1 MKVGLLCLAL
11 AYVLSQFY
19 RVFLAVLTPTLIKDL
34 GITPGDLAISSGL
47 WFTAFA
53 LMQFP
58 VGWALDHI
66 GPRRT
71 ASVLMGLGGAGGAL
85 VFALAQGPMALHLSM
100 VLIGMG
106 CSPTLMA
113 SYYIFARI
121 YSPKVFGT
129 LAGATVGVGSLGN
142 ILGAAPLAWLI
153 GAVGWRETLVCLA
166 GLTLLVSVL
175 IYLLV
180 RDPDR
185 LGGQRSLE
193 GSLLDVIGIR
203 ALWPIM
209 ALMLVAY
216 APAAVIRGLWAG
228 PFFSDVYGADTSA
241 IGTATL
247 VMGLAMVVGN
257 FALGPLDRITGSR
270 KWGVVAGVFLSVL
283 CLGALVLWPGVG
295 QWSAIWLL
303 AGHGMFGA
311 TFGGIM
317 SHGRSFLP
325 PHLIGRGVSFIN
337 MFAIGGAGIL
347 QFASRPV
354 YRIASEAG
362 DPAHTFRMVFLT
374 FLAPLCIGLVIYLFS
389 RDNRV

>member
-19 RVFLAVLTPTLIKDL
+19 RVFLAVLTPTLIRDL
-34 GITPGDLAISSGL
+34 GITPGDLAVSSGL
-47 WFTAFA
+47 WFIAFA

-58 VGWALDHI
+58 VGWALDSV

-71 ASVLMGLGGAGGAL
+71 AAILMGLGGAGGAL
-85 VFALAQGPMALHLSM
+85 AFALAQGPMALHLSM

-129 LAGATVGVGSLGN
+129 LAGAIVGVGSLGN

-153 GAVGWRETLVCLA
+153 GAAGWRETLIGLA
-166 GLTLLVSVL
+166 AITLVISIL

-185 LGGQRSLE
+185 LGGDSRIE
-193 GSLLDVIGIR
+193 GSLRDVIAIR

-228 PFFSDVYGADTSA
+228 PFFSEVYFEDTSA

-257 FALGPLDRITGSR
+257 FAMGPLDRLTGSR
-270 KWGVVAGVFLSVL
+270 KWGVVAGVLLSVL
-283 CLGALVLWPGVG
+283 CLGALVAWPGVG
-295 QWSAIWLL
+295 KWPSTWLL
-303 AGHGMFGA
+303 AGHGLFGA

-337 MFAIGGAGIL
+337 MFAIGGAGML

-362 DPAHTFRMVFLT
+362 DPVHTFRMVFLT
-374 FLAPLCIGLVIYLFS
+374 FLVPLCVGLVIYLFS

>member
-1 MKVGLLCLAL
+1 MKVGLVCLAL

-47 WFTAFA
+47 WFMAFA

-71 ASVLMGLGGAGGAL
+71 AAWLMGVGGAGGAL

-142 ILGAAPLAWLI
+142 ILGATPLAWLI
-153 GAVGWRETLVCLA
+153 GAVGWRETLAGLA
-166 GLTLLVSVL
+166 GVTLIVSIL

-185 LGGQRSLE
+185 LGGERRVE

-228 PFFSDVYGADTSA
+228 PFFSDVYGADTLK

-257 FALGPLDRITGSR
+257 FAMGPLDRLTGSR
-270 KWGVVAGVFLSVL
+270 KWGVVAGVFLSVI
-283 CLGALVLWPGVG
+283 CLAVLVLWPDIG
-295 QWSAIWLL
+295 QWSAIWFL

-362 DPAHTFRMVFLT
+362 DPVHTFRMVFLT
-374 FLAPLCIGLVIYLFS
+374 FLVPLCIGLVIYLFS